1 MLTSEW
7 AKVHEQMI
15 NKRWEKV
22 QYIDKWTN
30 ANNAT
35 LHNFM
40 HKSYIIDEQNFTKH
54 TKHIWIIGIYTNIK
68 PTKPLWIVLYTK

>member
-1 MLTSEW
+1 MVQMLTSEW

-22 QYIDKWTN
+22 QYTDKWTN
-30 ANNAT
+30 ANNAA

-40 HKSYIIDEQNFTKH
+40 HKSYMDASKISLNLLN
-54 TKHIWIIGIYTNIK
+54 IYE
-68 PTKPLWIVLYTK
+68 

>member
-15 NKRWEKV
+15 NKWWEKV
-22 QYIDKWTN
+22 QYTDKWAN
-30 ANNAT
+30 ANNAV

-40 HKSYIIDEQNFTKH
+40 HKSYTKDEQNFAKP
-54 TKHIWIIGIYTNIK
+54 TKHIWI
-68 PTKPLWIVLYTK
+68 V